1 MVSRAGDMVD
11 GALPGAASSGSL
23 RTVLLASA
31 AAILPFAALSL
42 APGPAAASTLSPF
55 IPSGEPM
62 VLTRELRRPL
72 PGGIVIATKR
82 SYRVRF
88 VREDGGYRVD
98 GELIG
103 VEIEAPKQFE
113 ALAALERARPDSH
126 MFPMRVDGNGRFVA
140 TDSQQTGFAE
150 RAGQVAQSLV
160 PTGLAASEARDA
172 SAFIGQATAN
182 PVQTAWPEDL
192 FRPSPGKHSDRH
204 VMSLPGG
211 KTGEVAVEIDADVD
225 AASGLVK
232 TLQRHVTTR
241 LGDSTRVT
249 HETWTLA
256 R

>member
-1 MVSRAGDMVD
+1 MVD
-11 GALPGAASSGSL
+11 RALPGAASSGTL

-31 AAILPFAALSL
+31 AAILPLAALSL
-42 APGPAAASTLSPF
+42 VPAPVAASTLSPF

-88 VREDGGYRVD
+88 VREDGGYRVE

-113 ALAALERARPDSH
+113 ALAALERTRPDNH
-126 MFPMRVDGNGRFVA
+126 MFPMRVDSNGRFVA
-140 TDSQQTGFAE
+140 ASAEQQPGFAE
-150 RAGQVAQSLV
+150 QAGQVAKSLI
-160 PTGLAASEARDA
+160 PAGLAASEARDA
-172 SAFIGQATAN
+172 TTFIGQATAN
-182 PVQTAWPEDL
+182 PVQTAWPDDL

-211 KTGEVAVEIDADVD
+211 KTGEVAIEIDAEVD
-225 AASGLVK
+225 AASGLVR
-232 TLQRHVTTR
+232 TLQRQVTTR
-241 LGDSTRVT
+241 LGESTRVT

-256 R
+256 RKD